1 MNNNIDFLKKSL
13 IAHRRMYNSKKGIPE
28 NSIAAFQK
36 AIDNNLIIEL
46 DVHVLKDNTVVV
58 FHDDNLG
65 RMCSKNINIKELQI
79 DDLKR
84 FKLQNTQYQI
94 PTLNEVLEL
103 VNGKVPLIIEFK
115 YDVKH
120 GRLEKNAMKLL
131 KKYKGFYVVKSFSPL
146 SVLWFKK
153 HYPNVIR
160 GLLSCN
166 FTKDKMFILKKWCL
180 KNMITNFFIKPDFIS
195 YDIHSFPNKKIEKY
209 RKNHL
214 VLGWT
219 VKNNQDLQLAK
230 KYCDNYI
237 CENFDNI
244 NHA

>member
-1 MNNNIDFLKKSL
+1 MNNNIEFLKKSL
-13 IAHRRMYNSKKGIPE
+13 IAHRGMYDTKKGIPE
-28 NSIAAFQK
+28 NSIGAFQK

-58 FHDDNLG
+58 FHDDNLN
-65 RMCSKNINIKELQI
+65 RMCSININIKELTI
-79 DDLKR
+79 DDLKK
-84 FKLQNTQYQI
+84 FKLQNTQYRI

-103 VNGKVPLIIEFK
+103 VDGKVPLIIEFK

-120 GRLEKNAMKLL
+120 GRLERYAMKLL
-131 KKYKGFYVVKSFSPL
+131 QNYKGNFVVKSFSPF
-146 SVLWFKK
+146 SILWIKK

-160 GLLSCN
+160 GILSCN
-166 FTKDKMFILKKWCL
+166 FSKNNMFILKKWFL
-180 KNMITNFFIKPDFIS
+180 RNMIQNFFIKPDFIS
-195 YDIHSFPNKKIEKY
+195 YDIHSFPNKKVENY

-219 VKNNQDLQLAK
+219 IRNNDDLELAK

-237 CENFDNI
+237 CENFDI
-244 NHA
+244 IKHI